1 MKYAGKSYGGE
12 ISHVGRTVVY
22 RAPGEKRLR
31 SATIEHITNDGI
43 PEIVGRSGSDG
54 RKLMAFV
61 GENLDNIVPHL
72 NFVPTKTPEEIENLP
87 ERTWTW
93 PVRV

>member
-1 MKYAGKSYGGE
+1 MKYAGKSYGGQM
-12 ISHVGRTVVY
+12 SHVGRVVVL
-22 RAPGEKRLR
+22 RAPGEIRLR
-31 SATIEHITNDGI
+31 SATIEHITNEGI
-43 PEIVGRSGSDG
+43 PEILGRSGSDG
-54 RKLMAFV
+54 RKPMAFT
-61 GENLDNIVPHL
+61 GEAVHELVPHL